1 MASERSLTMNGEEA
15 LAIGMNHP
23 SFREA
28 ALAVARETERRL
40 IERIRA
46 VPLDDLLRE
55 VYAIQFAE
63 NCTLTENNVAE
74 LVREALLA
82 ALTED
87 ANA

>member
-46 VPLDDLLRE
+46 VPGDRLERAYLAE
-55 VYAIQFAE
+55 VGLQNRCEA
-63 NCTLTENNVAE
+63 
-74 LVREALLA
+74 VRAALLA

-87 ANA
+87 ADG